1 MYVWL
6 DALINYVTACGFPD
20 ETDPLW
26 RFWPADIHVVGK
38 DIIRFH
44 AVIWPAICLAAD
56 LPAPK
61 HIIAHGWW
69 TARGEKMSKS
79 LGNAIDGIALVET
92 YGLDAVRFFV
102 LREIPFGNDGDYND
116 AALIRRLNV
125 ELATTSATSP
135 NAPCP
140 RLPRTWMAPSRK
152 PPPPTPMH
160 RSWTPPAPSQPRSAR

>member
-1 MYVWL
+1 M
-6 DALINYVTACGFPD
+6 
-20 ETDPLW
+20 
-26 RFWPADIHVVGK
+26 
-38 DIIRFH
+38 
-44 AVIWPAICLAAD
+44 CLAAD

-125 ELATTSATSP
+125 ELA
-135 NAPCP
+135 NDLGNLAPTHP
-140 RLPRTWMAPSRK
+140 LPDRQEPGWHPSRK
-152 PPPPTPMH
+152 PPPPTPTP